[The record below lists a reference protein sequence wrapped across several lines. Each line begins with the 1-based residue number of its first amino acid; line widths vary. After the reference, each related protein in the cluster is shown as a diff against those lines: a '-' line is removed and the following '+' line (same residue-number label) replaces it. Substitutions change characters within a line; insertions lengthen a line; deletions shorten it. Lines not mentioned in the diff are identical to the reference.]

1 MLFLSIKFQYFQRKR
16 RKLTNFVLKILKL
29 IFISFNDTLLP
40 SENTFFIAFES
51 KVQKCGCCD
60 LESGRKFILE
70 VGKNL
75 SWKWA
80 KIYRQYIPAASFQ
93 LSLLHISII
102 TAAPIAPKY
111 VFFQATEFVTLTLSR
126 LSTLVSKKIVCHTL
140 GKYITYYYKGT
151 L

>member
-70 VGKNL
+70 VGENL

-93 LSLLHISII
+93 LPLSLLHISII
-102 TAAPIAPKY
+102 TAAPNAP
-111 VFFQATEFVTLTLSR
+111 
-126 LSTLVSKKIVCHTL
+126 
-140 GKYITYYYKGT
+140 
-151 L
+151 